1 MQIDKKDVLHLKK
14 YDYRVLTR
22 IYDSGTKQIML
33 DKDGLAK
40 DEMALIAS
48 AGHAVDLVDAA
59 QNNKKCKLDFK
70 IDTQA
75 NIGNA
80 VVRIFL
86 TEIQEGRNERSI
98 RNSIAKKV
106 SSYLLFEMWNFF
118 GDENTL
124 DAEFDLSMEFDLVSG
139 TNAINKQKIVL
150 KSKTDKSTV
159 FVFDALEIGKAFAQ
173 EDIHIVDKKEMGV
186 GVDMNALFH
195 RVMDALKQMES

>member
-1 MQIDKKDVLHLKK
+1 
-14 YDYRVLTR
+14 
-22 IYDSGTKQIML
+22 ML

-86 TEIQEGRNERSI
+86 TEMQEGRNERSI

-124 DAEFDLSMEFDLVSG
+124 DAEFDLSMGFDLVSG

-195 RVMDALKQMES
+195 RVMDALKQMEG